1 MGKDTVYG
9 SLINWKSGKFVPV
22 VDVATG
28 RTYYGGHQRWLL
40 DEGISKFYSDRSCGV
55 TAITNMLLYMAQ
67 NRPEKVRLIDKNKDL
82 VTDKNAP
89 RIKKSDYSALQKSV
103 YNRILPAIWGVPTV
117 NTLTSRVQKFALERG
132 VSLKVV
138 KYNKVWTEAN
148 VKAFIATGLNKNSPV
163 LLLTWNSVIPDLKL
177 HWVTV
182 THLYETETGTKMV
195 TSNWGNMQTYD
206 FNTWVNGSS
215 FYRGV
220 VYFE

>member
-1 MGKDTVYG
+1 MGKETVYG
-9 SLINWKSGKFVPV
+9 SLINWESGKFVPV
-22 VDVATG
+22 VAG

-40 DEGISKFYSDRSCGV
+40 DEGVSKFYSDRSCGV
-55 TAITNMLLYMAQ
+55 TAITNILVYLAQ
-67 NRPEKVRLIDKNKDL
+67 NRPEKARLIGNIQDHVKDIN
-82 VTDKNAP
+82 THC
-89 RIKKSDYSALQKSV
+89 IKKSDYSALQKSV

-117 NTLTSRVQKFALERG
+117 NTLTSRVYKFALERG

-138 KYNKVWTEAN
+138 KYTKVWTEAN

>member
-1 MGKDTVYG
+1 MGKETVYG
-9 SLINWKSGKFVPV
+9 SLINWESGKFVPV

-40 DEGISKFYSDRSCGV
+40 DEGVSKFYSDRSCGV
-55 TAITNMLLYMAQ
+55 TAITNMLVYLAQ
-67 NRPEKVRLIDKNKDL
+67 NRPEKVRLFGKNHNIE
-82 VTDKNAP
+82 TDANAQ

-117 NTLTSRVQKFALERG
+117 TTITFRVQKFALERG
-132 VSLKVV
+132 VTLKVF
-138 KYNKVWTEAN
+138 KYSKVWTEEN
-148 VKAFIATGLNKNSPV
+148 VKAFIASGLNKNCPV

-177 HWVTV
+177 HWITV
-182 THLYETETGTKMV
+182 TRLYETETGTKMV

-215 FYRGV
+215 LYRGV

>member
-1 MGKDTVYG
+1 MGKETVYG
-9 SLINWKSGKFVPV
+9 SLINWESGKFVPV

-40 DEGISKFYSDRSCGV
+40 DEGVSKFYSDRSCGV
-55 TAITNMLLYMAQ
+55 TAITNMLVYLAQ
-67 NRPEKVRLIDKNKDL
+67 NRPEKVRLFGKNHNIE
-82 VTDKNAP
+82 TDANAQ

-117 NTLTSRVQKFALERG
+117 TTITFRVQKFALERG
-132 VSLKVV
+132 VTLKVF
-138 KYNKVWTEAN
+138 KYSKVWTEEN
-148 VKAFIATGLNKNSPV
+148 VKAFIASGLNKNCQV

-177 HWVTV
+177 HWITV
-182 THLYETETGTKMV
+182 TRLYETETGTKMV

-215 FYRGV
+215 LYRGV

>member
-1 MGKDTVYG
+1 MGKETVYG
-9 SLINWKSGKFVPV
+9 SLINWESGKFVPV
-22 VDVATG
+22 VAG

-40 DEGISKFYSDRSCGV
+40 DEGVSKFYSDRSCGV
-55 TAITNMLLYMAQ
+55 TAITNMLIYLAQ
-67 NRPEKVRLIDKNKDL
+67 NRPEKARLIGNIQDH
-82 VTDKNAP
+82 VTDINTHL
-89 RIKKSDYSALQKSV
+89 IKKSDYSALQKSV
-103 YNRILPAIWGVPTV
+103 YNRILPAIWGDPTV
-117 NTLTSRVQKFALERG
+117 NTLTSRVQKFALDRG

-138 KYNKVWTEAN
+138 KYSKVWTEAN
-148 VKAFIATGLNKNSPV
+148 VKAFIASGLNKNCPV

-182 THLYETETGTKMV
+182 TRLYETETGTKMV

-206 FNTWVNGSS
+206 FTAWVNGSS

>member
-1 MGKDTVYG
+1 MGKETVCG
-9 SLINWKSGKFVPV
+9 SLINWESGKFVPV
-22 VDVATG
+22 VAG

-40 DEGISKFYSDRSCGV
+40 DEGVSKFYSDRSCGV
-55 TAITNMLLYMAQ
+55 TAITNMLIYMAQ
-67 NRPEKVRLIDKNKDL
+67 NRPDKARLISKNHNL
-82 VTDKNAP
+82 VNEQC
-89 RIKKSDYSALQKSV
+89 IKKSDYSALQKSV

-138 KYNKVWTEAN
+138 KYTKVWTEAN
-148 VKAFIATGLNKNSPV
+148 VKAFIATGLNKNCPV

-206 FNTWVNGSS
+206 FTAWVNGSS

>member
-1 MGKDTVYG
+1 MGKETVFG
-9 SLINWKSGKFVPV
+9 SLINWENGKFVPV
-22 VDVATG
+22 VELATG

-40 DEGISKFYSDRSCGV
+40 DEGVSKFYSDRSCGV
-55 TAITNMLLYMAQ
+55 TAITNMLIYLAQ
-67 NRPEKVRLIDKNKDL
+67 NRPEKVRL
-82 VTDKNAP
+82 TDINTQH
-89 RIKKSDYSALQKSV
+89 IKKSDYSALQKSV

-117 NTLTSRVQKFALERG
+117 TTIATRVQKFALDRG
-132 VSLKVV
+132 VPLKVV
-138 KYNKVWTEAN
+138 KYSKGWSEAN
-148 VKAFIATGLNKNSPV
+148 VKAFIASGLNKNCPV

-206 FNTWVNGSS
+206 FTAWVNGSS

>member
-9 SLINWKSGKFVPV
+9 SLINWESGKFVPV

-40 DEGISKFYSDRSCGV
+40 DEGVSKFYSDRSCGV
-55 TAITNMLLYMAQ
+55 TAITNMLVYLAQ
-67 NRPEKVRLIDKNKDL
+67 NRPEKVRLFGKNHNIE
-82 VTDKNAP
+82 TDANAQ

-117 NTLTSRVQKFALERG
+117 TTITFRVQKFALERG
-132 VSLKVV
+132 VTLKVF
-138 KYNKVWTEAN
+138 KYSKVWTEEN
-148 VKAFIATGLNKNSPV
+148 VKAFIASGLNKNCPV

-177 HWVTV
+177 HWITV
-182 THLYETETGTKMV
+182 TRLYETETGTKMV

-215 FYRGV
+215 LYRGV